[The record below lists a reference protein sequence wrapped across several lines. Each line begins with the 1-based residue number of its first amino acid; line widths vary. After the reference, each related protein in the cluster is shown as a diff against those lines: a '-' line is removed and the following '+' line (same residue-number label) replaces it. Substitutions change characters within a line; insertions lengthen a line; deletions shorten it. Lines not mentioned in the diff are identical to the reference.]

1 MLSDWRPQTT
11 RLARDADYTEFI
23 RVPSARY
30 PDSATLRWRGGIDRR
45 PNGEF
50 AMLLR
55 KLAILPAALV
65 AFGLTVAAPVASY
78 AQSAPAKPAAT
89 KKAPAEKKAKKKAP
103 AKKKA
108 ADAGLIAIG

>member
-1 MLSDWRPQTT
+1 
-11 RLARDADYTEFI
+11 
-23 RVPSARY
+23 
-30 PDSATLRWRGGIDRR
+30 
-45 PNGEF
+45 
-50 AMLLR
+50 MLLR

-89 KKAPAEKKAKKKAP
+89 KKAPAEAKKKAP

-108 ADAGLIAIG
+108 ADAATVRAFG